1 MSIYTKTGD
10 KGDTSLANME
20 RVSKSSLR
28 LEAYG
33 TADELNAFVGA
44 LRALNVPAV
53 DNRLLWIQHKLFNV
67 GAALSLASG
76 MWIEADDVAQIEH
89 WIDEMQ
95 NKLPPQRCFILP
107 AGNEQVALAH
117 ICRTTTRRL
126 ERDIV
131 RLQAT
136 ESVLQDTQAE
146 AELLRFVNRLSDY
159 FFVLSR
165 YLAFLNHIPDTPWEK

>member
-107 AGNEQVALAH
+107 AGNQQVA
-117 ICRTTTRRL
+117 
-126 ERDIV
+126 
-131 RLQAT
+131 
-136 ESVLQDTQAE
+136 
-146 AELLRFVNRLSDY
+146 
-159 FFVLSR
+159 
-165 YLAFLNHIPDTPWEK
+165 

>member
-44 LRALNVPAV
+44 LRALHLPAA
-53 DNRLLWIQHKLFNV
+53 DKQLLWLQHKLFNI
-67 GAALSLASG
+67 GAALSLAPG
-76 MWIEADDVAQIEH
+76 LWIDASDVAQVER
-89 WIDEMQ
+89 WIDDMQSEM
-95 NKLPPQRCFILP
+95 PPQRCFILP
-107 AGNEQVALAH
+107 AGNEQVACAH

-131 RLQAT
+131 RLQVAET
-136 ESVLQDTQAE
+136 VLQDTQTE